1 MADKK
6 TAGNQKVAVVR
17 VRGRVH
23 VRGTIADTLEMLSL
37 RRPNHMA
44 VVPDS
49 PTFMGMVKKAK
60 DYLTWGEIEP
70 ALFES
75 IVEKWGRK
83 AGDKRLTKAEAKE
96 FAKKFL
102 AGETTFKEAG
112 VRPCFRLHAPST
124 GWDRGGVKKHIS
136 VGGAQGYRGKDIN
149 LLLAEMAGIRESKKK
164 DGAKE

>member
-1 MADKK
+1 MAEKK
-6 TAGNQKVAVVR
+6 TEGTKKIAAVR

-37 RRPNHMA
+37 RRPNHMT
-44 VVPDS
+44 VLSDTLVYR
-49 PTFMGMVKKAK
+49 GMIKKAK

-83 AGDKRLTKAEAKE
+83 AGDKRLAKAEAKE
-96 FAKKFL
+96 FSKKFL

-112 VRPCFRLHAPST
+112 IKPCFRLHPPSI
-124 GWDRGGVKKHIS
+124 GWDRGGVKKHVS
-136 VGGAQGYRGKDIN
+136 VGGAQGNRGKEIN
-149 LLLAEMAGIRESKKK
+149 VLLAEMAGLKEKKK